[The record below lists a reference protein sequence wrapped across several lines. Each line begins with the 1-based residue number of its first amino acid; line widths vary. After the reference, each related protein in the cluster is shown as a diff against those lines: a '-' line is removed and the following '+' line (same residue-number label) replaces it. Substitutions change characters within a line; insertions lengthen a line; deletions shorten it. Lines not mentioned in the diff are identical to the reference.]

1 MDNPYEAQKNVA
13 LRKFVIKIASQS
25 IKRENL
31 IKMATQSND
40 NSSTP
45 QYRLIDGRYK
55 IVPQFLQP
63 TDSKVGEIIDAM
75 TKCQRLSYLFPNRN
89 NLAEQFVDLITKF
102 VHGNFEDPKDFAHG
116 HLIFRHNN
124 C

>member
-31 IKMATQSND
+31 VKMATQSND
-40 NSSTP
+40 DSSTP

-75 TKCQRLSYLFPNRN
+75 TKCQRLSLS
-89 NLAEQFVDLITKF
+89 LI
-102 VHGNFEDPKDFAHG
+102 H
-116 HLIFRHNN
+116 I
-124 C
+124 